1 MRAIN
6 HYRLDGDDPG
16 IVASGHTIFDFGMAK
31 QITRRVEFNFSLD
44 NLLNRDYY
52 ETQNYFESRITP
64 DAPIVARIHGTPG
77 YPLTAVAGVTLRF
90 AGK

>member
-16 IVASGHTIFDFGMAK
+16 IVASGHTVFYFGMAK

-44 NLLNRDYY
+44 NLTNPTTTKRK
-52 ETQNYFESRITP
+52 TISSR
-64 DAPIVARIHGTPG
+64 A
-77 YPLTAVAGVTLRF
+77 
-90 AGK
+90 